1 MPMVQ
6 GPPAIRQL
14 AGLSDLAGR
23 YDAVILDL
31 WGVVHDGQAAYPGA
45 LACLDILGGGGV
57 QRLFL
62 SNAPRTS
69 DRVVCRL
76 DELGIPATAYD
87 HIMTSGDLTR
97 RALER
102 RDDPWHAALGRAYY
116 HLGPQRD
123 EELIDGLAYRVVPA
137 LADADFILNT
147 GLVDDET
154 ETVAAYETLLDAAL
168 ARRLP
173 MICAN
178 PDLSVVRGLS
188 RVPCAGALAAAY
200 ASRGGPT
207 RYHGKPHPP
216 AYAAC
221 FERFD
226 GIDRRRILAIGD
238 SLHTDIAGAAAVG
251 LDALLV
257 TGGVHA
263 DELGLA
269 PGEVADTHL
278 LGELC
283 IRSGHRPM
291 AALAALVW

>member
-1 MPMVQ
+1 MVQ
-6 GPPAIRQL
+6 TPPAIRQL

-31 WGVVHDGQAAYPGA
+31 WGVVHDGYAAYPGA
-45 LACLDILGGGGV
+45 LACLAILGGEAV

-62 SNAPRTS
+62 SNAPRGS
-69 DRVVCRL
+69 DRVVRRL
-76 DELGIPATAYD
+76 DELGIPGTAYD
-87 HIMTSGDLTR
+87 HIITSGDLTR

-102 RDDPWHAALGRAYY
+102 RDDAWHAALGRAYY
-116 HLGPQRD
+116 HLGPHRD
-123 EELIDGLAYRVVPA
+123 AELIDGLAYRAVA
-137 LADADFILNT
+137 RLADADFILNT
-147 GLVDDET
+147 GLVNDET
-154 ETVAAYETLLDAAL
+154 ETVAAYESLLDAAL

-178 PDLSVVRGLS
+178 PDLSVVRGLRS
-188 RVPCAGALAAAY
+188 VPCAGAVAAAY
-200 ASRGGPT
+200 AARGGPT

-216 AYAAC
+216 SYAAC

-238 SLHTDIAGAAAVG
+238 SLHTDIAGAVAAG

-263 DELGLA
+263 DELGLV
-269 PGEVADTHL
+269 PGELADPHSL
-278 LGELC
+278 AELC
-283 IRSGHRPM
+283 AGAGHRPV
-291 AALAALVW
+291 AALAALAW

>member
-1 MPMVQ
+1 MLQ
-6 GPPAIRQL
+6 DHPASRQL
-14 AGLSDLAGR
+14 AGLSDLAGC
-23 YDAVILDL
+23 YDAVIVDL
-31 WGVVHDGQAAYPGA
+31 WGVVHDGYAAYPGA
-45 LACLDILGGGGV
+45 LSCLNILGGGV

-62 SNAPRTS
+62 SNAPRSS
-69 DRVVCRL
+69 DRVVRRL
-76 DELGIPATAYD
+76 EELGIPGTAYD
-87 HIMTSGDLTR
+87 HIITSGDLTR

-102 RDDPWHAALGRAYY
+102 RDDAWHAALGRAYY
-116 HLGPQRD
+116 HLGPRRD
-123 EELIDGLAYRVVPA
+123 AALTDGLAYRAVPC

-147 GLVDDET
+147 GLVNDET

-178 PDLSVVRGLS
+178 PDLSVVRGLC
-188 RVPCAGALAAAY
+188 RVPCAGAVAAAY
-200 ASRGGPT
+200 AARGGPT

-238 SLHTDIAGAAAVG
+238 SLHTDIAGAVAVG
-251 LDALLV
+251 IDALLV

-269 PGEVADTHL
+269 PGEVADPHSL
-278 LGELC
+278 AELC
-283 IRSGHRPM
+283 ARAGPRPV
-291 AALAALVW
+291 AALPALVW